1 MDERSDE
8 YNWGPTF
15 VKEHGKWLYMPISD
29 SFRWFT
35 LIRKVTARIDLM
47 TFMEGTN
54 VRLRR
59 ADPNDADARF
69 ALGTD
74 IDIVKMFG
82 VSAADAKPL
91 TKQAAEQWAMG
102 QANNPNAWVIEVEGR
117 LIGEIKLHSINTQD
131 RRASMAIG
139 IYDLQRLGKGFGTEA
154 IYLLLR
160 HAFTELNL
168 HRVGI
173 RVLAFNQRAIRA
185 YAKCGFKVE
194 GRERETAY
202 VDGEWHDDIMMGLLA
217 TEYSAMQDL
226 IIDSD
231 H

>member
-1 MDERSDE
+1 
-8 YNWGPTF
+8 
-15 VKEHGKWLYMPISD
+15 
-29 SFRWFT
+29 
-35 LIRKVTARIDLM
+35 M

-139 IYDLQRLGKGFGTEA
+139 IYDL
-154 IYLLLR
+154 
-160 HAFTELNL
+160 
-168 HRVGI
+168 
-173 RVLAFNQRAIRA
+173 
-185 YAKCGFKVE
+185 
-194 GRERETAY
+194 
-202 VDGEWHDDIMMGLLA
+202 
-217 TEYSAMQDL
+217 
-226 IIDSD
+226 
-231 H
+231 